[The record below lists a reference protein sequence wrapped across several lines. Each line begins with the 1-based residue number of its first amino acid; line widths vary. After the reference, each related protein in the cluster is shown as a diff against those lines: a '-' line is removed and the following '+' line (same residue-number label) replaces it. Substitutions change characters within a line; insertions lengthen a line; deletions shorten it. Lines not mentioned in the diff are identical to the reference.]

1 MTLLVAS
8 IAVDTVDEL
17 RSLANST
24 GGERLWV
31 EKVRLET
38 RSGAS
43 QEAALKRD
51 DAFGGLLREIRDV
64 ELEPERIAQISEDLN
79 ALRTKLP
86 PELLAGEDSFD
97 PTDPE
102 VIRTI
107 LPDVTEL
114 LMQQLLS
121 HGEPE

>member
-1 MTLLVAS
+1 M
-8 IAVDTVDEL
+8 
-17 RSLANST
+17 
-24 GGERLWV
+24 
-31 EKVRLET
+31 EKVQLET
-38 RSGAS
+38 QSGAS
-43 QEAALKRD
+43 QEAALEPD

-64 ELEPERIAQISEDLN
+64 ELEPERIAQISEDFN

-86 PELLAGEDSFD
+86 PELLAGEDPFD

-102 VIRTI
+102 VLRAI

-114 LMQQLLS
+114 LMHQLLS